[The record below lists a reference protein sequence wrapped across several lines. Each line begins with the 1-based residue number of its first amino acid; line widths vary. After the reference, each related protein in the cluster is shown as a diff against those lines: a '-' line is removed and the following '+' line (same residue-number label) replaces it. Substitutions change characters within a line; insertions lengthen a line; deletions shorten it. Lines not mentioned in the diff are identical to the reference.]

1 MVGHPFLAST
11 IFPPATFHPSFG
23 TMQAVFKGVNS
34 VAIFCYISDSNL
46 PRLKQPFEE
55 KNWREIST
63 FYHLNISSLIGATVG
78 AKVTIRGCSWPAP
91 KWTTILSHRLT
102 LTASSFKILSRKW
115 KSNIAGQAK
124 TIWTK
129 ANCLFQT
136 RYYPNVFWSNCRL
149 FAIHELYELPMQMT
163 SCCQNRDDFSPFWSL
178 VASLLLQASGQLH
191 CGFRSQQYLK
201 GELLDISSQSLER
214 TFLGLN
220 LQVEVLKSCGRTRLP
235 YNCQEYQGA
244 CSILISRLVGSQCWQ
259 QSSEKITTER

>member
-55 KNWREIST
+55 KSWREIST

-136 RYYPNVFWSNCRL
+136 RYYPNVFWSNCIL
-149 FAIHELYELPMQMT
+149 FAIHKLYELPMQMT

-191 CGFRSQQYLK
+191 CGFRSEQYLQASCLTSQVRAWR
-201 GELLDISSQSLER
+201 ELS
-214 TFLGLN
+214 
-220 LQVEVLKSCGRTRLP
+220 
-235 YNCQEYQGA
+235 
-244 CSILISRLVGSQCWQ
+244 
-259 QSSEKITTER
+259 